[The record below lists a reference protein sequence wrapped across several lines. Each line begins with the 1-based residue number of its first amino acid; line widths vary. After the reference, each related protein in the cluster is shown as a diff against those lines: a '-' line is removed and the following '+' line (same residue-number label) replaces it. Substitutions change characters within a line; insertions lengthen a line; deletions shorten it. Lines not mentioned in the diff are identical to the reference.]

1 MSDRDSILVVDDELH
16 IRTILK
22 YMLEK
27 EGFRVTL
34 ACDGTAALEILQN
47 AQPDLVLLDVMMP
60 GLDGYSILAKIRDN
74 HLSHN
79 LPVIMLTAKGD
90 IPDKVRGLQ
99 EGANDYLIKPFIP
112 DELMLRVRN
121 MLQLSR
127 TQRDANPLTGLPGNR
142 AIENNLKRRLA
153 RNEPFGFLYLDLD
166 NFKSFND
173 YYGYARGDKVLM
185 LFADILHKVIDYL
198 GNEDIFVGH
207 VGGDDFVTIMS
218 VEQAPIMAD
227 AVLEAFDSQ
236 IRFLYEPEDWSRGYL
251 EIPDRTGSITHVPPV
266 SVTIA
271 MVLDES
277 GSYGHVGK
285 LNSVAAELK
294 KYGKSKSG
302 SVVITERRG
311 SELSE
316 SVLVPGEESETQL

>member
-1 MSDRDSILVVDDELH
+1 MMEQDSILVVDDELH

-34 ACDGTAALEILQN
+34 AIDGSAALEILQN
-47 AQPDLVLLDVMMP
+47 VQPDLVLLDVMMP
-60 GLDGYSILAKIRDN
+60 GMDGYTLLAKIRDN
-74 HLSHN
+74 HLSYN

-153 RNEPFGFLYLDLD
+153 HNEPFGFLYLDLD

-173 YYGYARGDKVLM
+173 HYGYSRGDKVLT
-185 LFADILHKVIDYL
+185 LFAEILNKVIDHL
-198 GNEDIFVGH
+198 GSEDIFLGH
-207 VGGDDFVTIMS
+207 VGGDDFVTIS
-218 VEQAPIMAD
+218 TVEQAP
-227 AVLEAFDSQ
+227 VLAEAIVEAFDSQ
-236 IRFLYEPEDWSRGYL
+236 IRFLYEPTDWSRGYL
-251 EIPDRTGSITHVPPV
+251 EIPDRTGCITHVPPV

-271 MVLDES
+271 MVLDEN
-277 GSYGHVGK
+277 GTYGHVGK
-285 LNSVAAELK
+285 LNAVAAELK
-294 KYGKSKSG
+294 KYGKAQEG
-302 SVVITERRG
+302 SVVISERRLNEQREAVEASKQLG
-311 SELSE
+311 D
-316 SVLVPGEESETQL
+316 ESE